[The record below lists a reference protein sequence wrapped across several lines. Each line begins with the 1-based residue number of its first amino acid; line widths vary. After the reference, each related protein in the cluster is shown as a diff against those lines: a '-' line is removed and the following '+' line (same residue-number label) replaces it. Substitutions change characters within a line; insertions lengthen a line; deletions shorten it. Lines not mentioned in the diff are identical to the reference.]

1 MMVLSIFSIVL
12 AVAALVYTGHCAIV
26 FQRFNDGIKQWA
38 ESLDDSTRDAIER
51 SARNIL
57 RELDEKISS
66 MNEENDNLKDSE
78 SMNE

>member
-1 MMVLSIFSIVL
+1 MVLSIVAIVL
-12 AVAALVYTGHCAIV
+12 AVAAIGYAAHCAIT

-57 RELDEKISS
+57 REMDEKITS
-66 MNEENDNLKDSE
+66 MNEESKNLNDSE
-78 SMNE
+78 LNE